1 MSKHGKFVRN
11 LDDDE
16 SYTVK
21 DRESI
26 RFNLQFM
33 DAMPV
38 FDSVGHRPGAVTLT
52 DSERDRRAQMYADNK
67 ARISDAWKNA
77 PPLAADIA
85 PTPIRT
91 GDALE
96 DAYEARSRRLRGQ
109 RARRVTYPS
118 ATAGCAFQPRLHSD
132 TASTGRF
139 RA

>member
-1 MSKHGKFVRN
+1 MTKQLFRDGEYVRD
-11 LDDDE
+11 LGDDE

-38 FDSVGHRPGAVTLT
+38 FDGAGHRPGAVSLT
-52 DSERDRRAQMYADNK
+52 DAERDRRAQMYADNK

-77 PPLAADIA
+77 PPLAADVA
-85 PTPIRT
+85 PAPIKT

-96 DAYEARSRRLRGQ
+96 DAYEARSRRLADAWQSAG
-109 RARRVTYPS
+109 AR
-118 ATAGCAFQPRLHSD
+118 
-132 TASTGRF
+132 
-139 RA
+139 